1 MVRAGRQTSAYG
13 LSQEGSVGADGYGR
27 MANQW
32 VSYMFVH

>member
-13 LSQEGSVGADGYGR
+13 LSQEGPVGVVGYGKT
-27 MANQW
+27 ANQW